1 MISAKL
7 VELQAKYGSVD
18 FDKWQDFRWQFWDY
32 PRYAPAGVTSQAFF
46 TIGLGG
52 TDPVSAAAKT
62 QEDTNLSSANQFG
75 QVFYVVQQI
84 RCHALILPKPRQP
97 TGINNDA
104 DLLWT
109 TISNMMSKWL
119 ELLRRG
125 VLNWNIQNKN
135 FLTIDQPFL
144 TCPPGFGVRI
154 QCHAASYLAAFT
166 DFSIW
171 VQQSPRAA
179 DVYDVNPPQVIEPNQ
194 TFTLTIDYPDA
205 TSPVLTTLVNS
216 TSPAT
221 ALGVIFD
228 GYIVRPM
235 S

>member
-1 MISAKL
+1 MISQNL
-7 VELQAKYGSVD
+7 VDLQATYGSVD
-18 FDKWQDFRWQFWDY
+18 FSRWQDFRWQFWDY
-32 PRYAPAGVTSQAFF
+32 PRYLPAGVTSQAFF
-46 TIGLGG
+46 TVGQGG
-52 TDPVSAAAKT
+52 TDPVSAVAKT
-62 QEDTNLSSANQFG
+62 QEETNLTAANQFG

-84 RCHALILPKPRQP
+84 RCHALILPKSRQP
-97 TGINNDA
+97 ANINDDA

-119 ELLRRG
+119 EILRRG
-125 VLNWNIQNKN
+125 VLNWSIQNKV
-135 FLTIDQPFL
+135 FLQLDQPFL

-154 QCHAASYLAAFT
+154 QCHGASYLSGFT

-171 VQQSPRAA
+171 VQQSPRMS
-179 DVYDVNPPQVIEPNQ
+179 DVYDLNPPQVIEPNQ
-194 TFTLTIDYPDA
+194 VFTLTIDYPDG

-228 GYIVRPM
+228 GSIVRPM